1 MILFSKI
8 FNKIEEVDASNSN
21 DELIKLIDYVLNDT
35 NKLVV
40 DNLQAI
46 KKMIQSGNINKDI
59 LEVYLSNYKRYFNRD
74 NGGTPEVV
82 RGITMQSKIEDLLK

>member
-8 FNKIEEVDASNSN
+8 FNKIEEVDGSNSN

>member
-8 FNKIEEVDASNSN
+8 FNKIEEVDESNSN

-46 KKMIQSGNINKDI
+46 KKMIQSGNINKDV

>member
-8 FNKIEEVDASNSN
+8 FNDINEADESGNY
-21 DELIKLIDYVLNDT
+21 DELVRLIDVVLNDT

-40 DNLQAI
+40 DNLEAI
-46 KKMIQSGNINKDI
+46 KKMIQNGNINKDI

-74 NGGTPEVV
+74 SGGTPEVV
-82 RGITMQSKIEDLLK
+82 RGITMQNKIEDLLK

>member
-8 FNKIEEVDASNSN
+8 FNSLKEADETVDNEA
-21 DELIKLIDYVLNDT
+21 LVKLIDYVLYDT

-40 DNLQAI
+40 DNLEAI
-46 KKMIQSGNINKDI
+46 KKMIQSGEINKDI

-74 NGGTPEVV
+74 HGGTPEVV
-82 RGITMQSKIEDLLK
+82 RGITMQGKIEDLLK